1 MLLFFIS
8 YGNMITLKTEFQNT
22 PSKIIKTDDGKLKGI
37 TIDIINMIQKKTDYR
52 FTYKNSDS
60 TLLRIKEELVKN
72 RIDVYFGM
80 LKDGGRE
87 KYIDFIE
94 PLYNIHYVV
103 VTLAENQEKIESIDD
118 LKKASQKTPV
128 LTVFGSII
136 EDNLNSNGI
145 KNEAGG
151 KSIETNLD
159 KLLGKRANYVVYH
172 DIAIHYGINEK
183 KYRGKFKVLKLNIK
197 EDSLWLVV
205 SFKLDK
211 KIKDEL
217 KEIVRNLKKESE
229 WKKMMKK
236 YNLEENLK

>member
-1 MLLFFIS
+1 MKKSITKNPCINGIWVY
-8 YGNMITLKTEFQNT
+8 YG
-22 PSKIIKTDDGKLKGI
+22 
-37 TIDIINMIQKKTDYR
+37 
-52 FTYKNSDS
+52 
-60 TLLRIKEELVKN
+60 
-72 RIDVYFGM
+72 
-80 LKDGGRE
+80 
-87 KYIDFIE
+87 KY
-94 PLYNIHYVV
+94 
-103 VTLAENQEKIESIDD
+103 
-118 LKKASQKTPV
+118 
-128 LTVFGSII
+128 
-136 EDNLNSNGI
+136 LNSNGI

-229 WKKMMKK
+229 WKKMMK
-236 YNLEENLK
+236 NII